1 MTRYFAARVRG
12 NPVAFLLLIVMLAG
26 GSYAAAATS
35 AKVPPKPGA
44 KTTKASK
51 TTKTAQTVVRVAG
64 PVGPRGAAGPA
75 GPRGANGA
83 AGAVG
88 LTGPAGPAG
97 PGGSGPAGPA
107 GPAGPTGAAG
117 PAGAA
122 GAAGHDG
129 NGAVQ
134 IRATGSGSVVAPHGA
149 STSVPL
155 SGGSWTQAGTDLDLV
170 VGSVTLQT
178 PATCTGSFG
187 NALVINV
194 DGAATTFAIAPT
206 APASSTVT
214 MPIAV
219 AGIME
224 PGASASHSVTAAL
237 ANSCTKSGEDYT
249 VTGVKLDVVKFS

>member
-1 MTRYFAARVRG
+1 MTNYLGTRVRG
-12 NPVAFLLLIVMLAG
+12 NPVGMLALVLVLA
-26 GSYAAAATS
+26 GSLYATAADG
-35 AKVPPKPGA
+35 AKPPKP
-44 KTTKASK
+44 KPKS
-51 TTKTAQTVVRVAG
+51 TKTAQTIRVAG
-64 PVGPRGAAGPA
+64 PAGPRGAAGPA
-75 GPRGANGA
+75 GPRGAIGAAGA

-88 LTGPAGPAG
+88 PTGPAGTAG
-97 PGGSGPAGPA
+97 PGGTGPAGPA
-107 GPAGPTGAAG
+107 GPAGPTGVAG

-122 GAAGHDG
+122 GAPG

-134 IRATGSGSVVAPHGA
+134 IRATGSGSVSAPHGA

-155 SGGSWTQAGTDLDLV
+155 SGGSWTQAAGDLDLV

-194 DGAATTFAIAPT
+194 DGNATTFAIAPT

-224 PGASASHSVTAAL
+224 PGASASHSVTASL
-237 ANSCTKSGEDYT
+237 ANSCTKAGEDYT
-249 VTGVKLDVVKFS
+249 VSNVKLDVVKFS

>member
-1 MTRYFAARVRG
+1 MSNYVGTRVRG
-12 NPVAFLLLIVMLAG
+12 NPIAVLSLVLVLAG
-26 GSYAAAATS
+26 SLYATAADG
-35 AKVPPKPGA
+35 AKPPKPKPSA
-44 KTTKASK
+44 KTTQK
-51 TTKTAQTVVRVAG
+51 TQTVKV
-64 PVGPRGAAGPA
+64 AGPA
-75 GPRGANGA
+75 GPRGATGARGATGSAGA

-88 LTGPAGPAG
+88 PAGPAGAKGPAG
-97 PGGSGPAGPA
+97 PGGTGPTGPA
-107 GPAGPTGAAG
+107 GPAGPTGVAG
-117 PAGAA
+117 PAGPN
-122 GAAGHDG
+122 GLDG

-134 IRATGSGSVVAPHGA
+134 IRATGAGSVVAPHGA

-155 SGGSWTQAGTDLDLV
+155 SGGSWTQAASDLDLV

-194 DGAATTFAIAPT
+194 DGNATTFAIAPT

-224 PGASASHSVTAAL
+224 PGASASHSVSASL
-237 ANSCTKSGEDYT
+237 ANSCTKAGEDYT
-249 VTGVKLDVVKFS
+249 VSNVKLDVVKFS

>member
-1 MTRYFAARVRG
+1 MTNYLGTRVRG
-12 NPVAFLLLIVMLAG
+12 NPLGMLALVLVLA
-26 GSYAAAATS
+26 GSLYATAADG
-35 AKVPPKPGA
+35 AKPPKP
-44 KTTKASK
+44 KPKS
-51 TTKTAQTVVRVAG
+51 TKTAQTIRVAG
-64 PVGPRGAAGPA
+64 PAGPRGAAGPA
-75 GPRGANGA
+75 GPRGAIGAAGA

-88 LTGPAGPAG
+88 PTGPAGTAG
-97 PGGSGPAGPA
+97 PGGTGPAGPA
-107 GPAGPTGAAG
+107 GPAGPTGVAG

-122 GAAGHDG
+122 GAPG

-134 IRATGSGSVVAPHGA
+134 IRATGSGSVSAPHGA

-155 SGGSWTQAGTDLDLV
+155 SGGSWTQAAGDLDLV

-194 DGAATTFAIAPT
+194 DGNATTFAIAPT

-224 PGASASHSVTAAL
+224 PGASASHSVTASL
-237 ANSCTKSGEDYT
+237 ANSCTKAGEDTT
-249 VTGVKLDVVKFS
+249 VSNVKLDVVKFS